1 MRTDVVNLP
10 ESRRSIADK
19 AFTGALTDKW
29 KDLLEGVQGDHVRRS
44 TAVLLEN
51 EMSFLNNLTEETRA
65 AQTGPFTKFIFPL
78 IRRVYPNL
86 IANNIVSVQPMTSP
100 VGAIFFFRYRYGTT
114 KGATTAGTE
123 MIPQPTFDRFYGSE
137 SVFSESIGVGD
148 AVLVTFTTVLDFT
161 PVRLPG
167 LAITAGAVVGTA
179 DAAGTITGAGV
190 VSGSVNPNTGAVTI
204 TYTVAPAAAVQVLA
218 NYQYNSELNPSVPQV
233 NLDVELITVTVLNRK
248 LKALWSSEAADDL
261 RALHGMDIETELV
274 AGIASELATEI
285 DREIL
290 DDLLQGALTGVPGLF
305 APSFDSFNRPAPAG
319 VSDFE
324 HIRGIIIPISN
335 VSNKIHKNTL
345 RAPAN
350 WIVCSPEI
358 ASVLDS
364 LPFFQAVDPAQ
375 YTYTGTIVKIGTL
388 QTKWTVYK
396 DPYFVKDRMLV
407 GYQGPSFLDTGYV
420 WAPYIPLQVT
430 PTFLDPADFT
440 LRKGL
445 RTRYGKKLVRA
456 EFYGTVQVTNLP

>member
-1 MRTDVVNLP
+1 MRTDVVSLP
-10 ESRRSIADK
+10 ESRRSVADK
-19 AFTGALTDKW
+19 AYTGALATKW

-44 TAVLLEN
+44 TAILLEN
-51 EMSFLNNLTEETRA
+51 EMSFLQNLTEETRA

-100 VGAIFFFRYRYGTT
+100 VGAIFFFRYRYGTN

-123 MIPQPTFDRFYGSE
+123 MIPQPNFDRFYGSE
-137 SVFSESIGVGD
+137 SVFGEAVGVGD
-148 AVLVTFTTVLDFT
+148 GVTAVFTTVLDFT

-167 LAITAGAVVGTA
+167 LTITAGSVVGTA
-179 DAAGTITGAGV
+179 DAAGAITGTGIT
-190 VSGSVNPNTGAVTI
+190 SGSVNAATGAITI
-204 TYTVAPAAAVQVLA
+204 TFAVAPAAPLAVVS

-233 NLDVELITVTVLNRK
+233 NLDIELIEVRVQTRK

-290 DDLLQGALTGVPGLF
+290 DDLLGGALGGVPGLF
-305 APSFDSFNRPAPAG
+305 SPSTDTFNRAAPTG

-335 VSNKIHKNTL
+335 VANKIHKNTL
-345 RAPAN
+345 RAPGN
-350 WIVCSPEI
+350 WIVCSPEV

-364 LPFFQAVDPAQ
+364 LPFFQAVDPSQ

-388 QTKWTVYK
+388 QSKWTVYK
-396 DPYFVKDRMLV
+396 DPYFTKDRMLV

-445 RTRYGKKLVRA
+445 RTRYGKKLVRP